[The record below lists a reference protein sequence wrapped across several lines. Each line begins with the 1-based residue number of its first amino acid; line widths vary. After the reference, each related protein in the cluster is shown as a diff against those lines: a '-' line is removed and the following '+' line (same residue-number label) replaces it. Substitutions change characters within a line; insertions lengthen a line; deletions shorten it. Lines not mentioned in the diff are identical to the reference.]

1 MNFYEKLAA
10 TPLFQGLT
18 NSELTQIIGQTKF
31 AFRKIAPGKT
41 IHEEGEPCHSMAFLI
56 DGVATAI
63 MSAADHGYSVEE
75 TMLAPEMLQPE
86 RLFGLTQRYTH
97 TFTALT
103 ECDLMEIGKNDI
115 MQLSDEFF
123 IFRINL
129 LNAISTVS
137 QKNERL
143 AWQPMPQDTRGRI
156 ARFLALHCTK
166 PTGAKTIRIK
176 MTRLAQETGL
186 GRLAISK
193 ELNEMQELGLLDFS
207 RGIITIKAIE
217 KLYQK
222 I

>member
-1 MNFYEKLAA
+1 M
-10 TPLFQGLT
+10 PLFQGLT

-63 MSAADHGYSVEE
+63 MSSADHGYSVEE

-129 LNAISTVS
+129 LNAISIVS